1 VQAVQAR
8 QAALYADIT
17 AVFCKPASL
26 SAILNECVEAIVGH
40 LDAAF
45 ARIWT
50 LNTEQQVLQ
59 LQASAGMYSRLDG
72 SHSRIPVGALKIG
85 LIAEEKTPHLTN
97 DVPNDPRVNDKAWAA
112 TEGLV
117 SFAGYPLLV
126 EDKLVGVLGMF
137 ARRPLA
143 PDVLDALASIA
154 HLIALSIERTRVED
168 GLRANE
174 AHFRLNAEHAL
185 EETGRRLAAQ
195 SDVLTEL
202 TATQANGSVPFDERL
217 HAILHATA
225 RTLAAERVSVW
236 EFTADRSGI
245 RCMDLFT
252 VASGRHISGVFLL
265 RGRYPRYFEALE
277 RERLIAASDAPAD
290 QRTSEFLADYLAVNS
305 IGAMLDV
312 PLRQDDVTVGVLCV
326 EHVGGPRLWR
336 TDEQNFALSA
346 ANLVVAA
353 RADEE
358 RRPALAQLAESEA
371 RARLIVDTAHDAF
384 VGIDSTGRIV
394 AWNAQAERTFGWTHT
409 EAVGRSLAETIIPP
423 SFREAH
429 LGALRRFHETGAAP
443 IVNQRL
449 ELTGLHRSGAEFP
462 IEITIT
468 SPIRAGRG
476 FFFGA
481 FLRDISDRRQR
492 DAQLRQAKE
501 SAEAATRA
509 KSEFLAN
516 MSHELRTPLNGVLGY
531 AQLLQSGH
539 DLSPAQREG
548 LEAISRCGSH
558 LLELINDILDL
569 SRIEAGY
576 LEIEGVVTDLT
587 QMIADLRYVLAE
599 SARRQGLRLSM
610 SIAGDVP
617 RRVVLDGRHL
627 RQVLLNLLGN
637 AIKFTPA
644 GDVRLTIAREAED
657 RLLFEV
663 EDTGIGIAPQAL
675 EEIFDAFTQSDAG
688 RTAGGTGLGLAISR
702 RLVKSMGDELK
713 VTSVLGQGSRF
724 FFALPLV
731 RETAGSETDV
741 NGQTGDL
748 HPWDSRLADGSEVTA
763 LVADDSAV
771 NRRILAALLESAG
784 VRVITV
790 AGGHEAVQFARI
802 RRPDIMFMDLLMS
815 DLDGLEA
822 TRQLHAD
829 PATARIPVVAVT
841 ASALE
846 QTRQA
851 AFDAGCIEYLP
862 KPLAPKSCSRRWRP
876 T

>member
-1 VQAVQAR
+1 
-8 QAALYADIT
+8 L
-17 AVFCKPASL
+17 FL
-26 SAILNECVEAIVGH
+26 
-40 LDAAF
+40 
-45 ARIWT
+45 
-50 LNTEQQVLQ
+50 
-59 LQASAGMYSRLDG
+59 
-72 SHSRIPVGALKIG
+72 
-85 LIAEEKTPHLTN
+85 
-97 DVPNDPRVNDKAWAA
+97 PR
-112 TEGLV
+112 G
-117 SFAGYPLLV
+117 
-126 EDKLVGVLGMF
+126 
-137 ARRPLA
+137 
-143 PDVLDALASIA
+143 
-154 HLIALSIERTRVED
+154 
-168 GLRANE
+168 
-174 AHFRLNAEHAL
+174 
-185 EETGRRLAAQ
+185 
-195 SDVLTEL
+195 
-202 TATQANGSVPFDERL
+202 
-217 HAILHATA
+217 
-225 RTLAAERVSVW
+225 
-236 EFTADRSGI
+236 
-245 RCMDLFT
+245 C
-252 VASGRHISGVFLL
+252 
-265 RGRYPRYFEALE
+265 YPRYFEALE

-290 QRTSEFLADYLAVNS
+290 ERTSEFWPDYLAANA

-326 EHVGGPRLWR
+326 EHVGGPRLWH

-346 ANLVVAA
+346 ANLVVAT
-353 RADEE
+353 RTNEE
-358 RRPALAQLAESEA
+358 RRQALAQLAESET

-394 AWNAQAERTFGWTHT
+394 AWNAQAERTFGWSRV
-409 EAVGRSLAETIIPP
+409 EAVGRSLADTIIPP
-423 SFREAH
+423 GFREAH

-468 SPIRAGRG
+468 SPIRAGSG

-539 DLSPAQREG
+539 GLSPAQREG

-576 LEIEGVVTDLT
+576 LEIEGVVTDLA
-587 QMIADLRYVLAE
+587 QMIVDLRYVLAE
-599 SARRQGLRLSM
+599 SARRKGLRLSM
-610 SIAGDVP
+610 HMARDVP

-637 AIKFTPA
+637 AIKFTHA
-644 GDVRLTIAREAED
+644 GDVRLTIAREAGD

-663 EDTGIGIAPQAL
+663 ADTGIGIAPQAL

-702 RLVKSMGDELK
+702 HLVKSMGDELK

-731 RETAGSETDV
+731 REAAASETDV
-741 NGQTGDL
+741 NTRTPDVL
-748 HPWDSRLADGSEVTA
+748 PWDSRLADGSEVTA
-763 LVADDSAV
+763 LVADDSAA

-784 VRVITV
+784 VRVITA
-790 AGGHEAVQFARI
+790 AGGHEALQFTRI
-802 RRPDIMFMDLLMS
+802 RRPDIVMDLRKR

-829 PATARIPVVAVT
+829 GATAQIPVVAVT

-851 AFDAGCIEYLP
+851 ALDAGCIEYLP
-862 KPLAPKSCSRRWRP
+862 KPIRAEVLFAVMEARLGVRFVKHDDPSRWPVDPELTDGAARSAIAGRLDEGLAFGDVAALDTLARELIGRSDAETALGRRVARLVTDLDFDGLRDLAHALTESKSRHAGA
-876 T
+876 

>member
-1 VQAVQAR
+1 
-8 QAALYADIT
+8 
-17 AVFCKPASL
+17 
-26 SAILNECVEAIVGH
+26 
-40 LDAAF
+40 
-45 ARIWT
+45 
-50 LNTEQQVLQ
+50 
-59 LQASAGMYSRLDG
+59 M
-72 SHSRIPVGALKIG
+72 
-85 LIAEEKTPHLTN
+85 
-97 DVPNDPRVNDKAWAA
+97 
-112 TEGLV
+112 
-117 SFAGYPLLV
+117 
-126 EDKLVGVLGMF
+126 
-137 ARRPLA
+137 
-143 PDVLDALASIA
+143 
-154 HLIALSIERTRVED
+154 
-168 GLRANE
+168 
-174 AHFRLNAEHAL
+174 
-185 EETGRRLAAQ
+185 
-195 SDVLTEL
+195 
-202 TATQANGSVPFDERL
+202 
-217 HAILHATA
+217 
-225 RTLAAERVSVW
+225 ERVSVW
-236 EFTADRSGI
+236 EFAADRSGI
-245 RCMDLFT
+245 SCVDLFT
-252 VASGRHISGVFLL
+252 VTPSRHTSGQFLARAL
-265 RGRYPRYFEALE
+265 YPRYFDALE

-290 QRTSEFLADYLAVNS
+290 ERTSEFLPEYLAANG

-312 PLRQDDVTVGVLCV
+312 PLRQDDVSVGVLCV
-326 EHVGGPRLWR
+326 EHVGGPRSWR
-336 TDEQNFALSA
+336 TDEQNFALSV
-346 ANLVVAA
+346 ANLVVAT

-358 RRPALAQLAESEA
+358 RRQALAQLAESEA

-384 VGIDSTGRIV
+384 VGIDSSGRIV
-394 AWNAQAERTFGWTHT
+394 AWNAQAERTFGWTRA

-423 SFREAH
+423 GFREAH

-468 SPIRAGRG
+468 SPIRAGGG

-539 DLSPAQREG
+539 GLSPAQREG

-587 QMIADLRYVLAE
+587 QMIVDLRYVLAE
-599 SARRQGLRLSM
+599 LARRKGLRLSM
-610 SIAGDVP
+610 HMARDVP

-637 AIKFTPA
+637 AIKFTHE
-644 GDVRLTIAREAED
+644 GDVRLIIAREAGD

-663 EDTGIGIAPQAL
+663 VDTGIGIAPQAL

-702 RLVKSMGDELK
+702 HLVKSMGDELK

-731 RETAGSETDV
+731 REAAASETDV
-741 NGQTGDL
+741 NGESADVL
-748 HPWDSRLADGSEVTA
+748 PWDRRLADGSEVTA

-784 VRVITV
+784 VRVITA
-790 AGGHEAVQFARI
+790 AGGHEALQFARI
-802 RRPDIMFMDLLMS
+802 RRPDIVFMDLRMR

-829 PATARIPVVAVT
+829 RATAQIPVVAVT

-851 AFDAGCIEYLP
+851 ALDAGCIEYLP
-862 KPLAPKSCSRRWRP
+862 KPIRAEVLFAMMEARLGVRFVKHGDPSRWPAEPELTDAAVRSAIARRLDEGLALGDVAALDTLARELIGRSDAETALGHRVARLVTDLDFDGLRDLAHALTESKSRHAGA
-876 T
+876 